1 MLGALNLSI
10 FLLLSFIS
18 LGQQES
24 TKKVYATSIDASSKL
39 SQLEHF
45 WESTGFCPPDP
56 HKDFY
61 KFVSTNDMA
70 QNLAYI
76 GSVPNQGIKQVRIH
90 WLLDLISMET
100 LPNGTMSYVYKHLDV
115 LLHML
120 LKHGLKPGFE
130 IMGNPSGF
138 FKDFDD
144 AEEIYAWRD
153 MVKALAVHL
162 IERYGITEVSSWNF
176 ESWNEPQNK
185 QHFDGLHV
193 STQGYLNYYDASSEG
208 LYLANPALRFGG
220 PATGNPLKHP
230 IFWTLIDH
238 CYQGKNFFSH
248 QKRTRLDYISFH
260 IKGGGHSISIINDE
274 ALVLKNLTKYYPEF
288 SSIPIYNDEA
298 DPLVGW
304 SKEED
309 WRADVYYAAV
319 VAKIISQHQGVFRGD
334 TRIQYKLL
342 SNDNAFISYPP
353 AYFTQRTLLA
363 RFQMNTSHP
372 RKIEFIRKSVLS
384 IMGLLSLLG
393 NQELAVNV
401 SSSDQKASTNK
412 TFGVIASSSGSSP
425 DDLQLSVLFYNSNDT
440 SNTTGLAVVYVCISG
455 IPVFK
460 DAKFVLYQ
468 MDNERGNPHG
478 IWVGIGRPLF
488 PTEKE
493 FAKMR
498 ANEEPVRTR
507 GPSTVSVEHPD
518 QFKNTFVL
526 PLPGVALLVLCA
538 KLIAPPAQVTNVSL
552 LLVSPQDVLV
562 TWKHKSAKCIKT
574 YEILFSAKHQEGP
587 YSRINPEDQLF
598 HAYLH
603 HKTRTTEVTP
613 GDTRGWYRVI
623 AVDYWDR
630 GSKPSTP
637 GRLGLNTN
645 IDG

>member
-24 TKKVYATSIDASSKL
+24 TKKVYTTSIDASSKL

-61 KFVSTNDMA
+61 RFVSTNDMA

-162 IERYGITEVSSWNF
+162 IEVSSWNF

-248 QKRTRLDYISFH
+248 QRRTRLDYISFH

-319 VAKIISQHQGVFRGD
+319 VA
-334 TRIQYKLL
+334 
-342 SNDNAFISYPP
+342 
-353 AYFTQRTLLA
+353 
-363 RFQMNTSHP
+363 
-372 RKIEFIRKSVLS
+372 
-384 IMGLLSLLG
+384 
-393 NQELAVNV
+393 
-401 SSSDQKASTNK
+401 KASTNK

-478 IWVGIGRPLF
+478 IWVGLGRPLF

-538 KLIAPPAQVTNVSL
+538 KPIAPPAQVTNVSL

-562 TWKHKSAKCIKT
+562 TWKHKSAK
-574 YEILFSAKHQEGP
+574 YDLAVAKSQ
-587 YSRINPEDQLF
+587 SNNP
-598 HAYLH
+598 
-603 HKTRTTEVTP
+603 
-613 GDTRGWYRVI
+613 
-623 AVDYWDR
+623 
-630 GSKPSTP
+630 
-637 GRLGLNTN
+637 
-645 IDG
+645 